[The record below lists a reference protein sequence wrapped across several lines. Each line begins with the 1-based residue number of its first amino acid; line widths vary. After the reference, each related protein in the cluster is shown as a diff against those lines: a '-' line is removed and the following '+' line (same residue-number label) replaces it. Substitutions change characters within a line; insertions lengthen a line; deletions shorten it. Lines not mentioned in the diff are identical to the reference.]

1 MWGGGRVYG
10 GGEVEMRKKGI
21 VKERTK
27 KKVIFI

>member
-1 MWGGGRVYG
+1 MWGGGRG
-10 GGEVEMRKKGI
+10 EGEVEMRKKGI